1 MLFIGD
7 YSGVIRQ
14 YKIKDDGLKELIS
27 QKNNTHNNYINNL
40 LNMGNGF
47 IASCSNDNT
56 IKIW

>member
-1 MLFIGD
+1 MLFIGN

-27 QKNNTHNNYINNL
+27 KKNNTHNNYINSL

-47 IASCSNDNT
+47 IASCSNDNI